1 MIVPIIMIFYPSL
14 PDWVFIFV
22 PLALLT
28 LTLILKK
35 WGGKII
41 IDEKAI
47 TKRFLFWNEWSL
59 PLDEIVELC
68 PGRIELGRRFSRVGG
83 FIIKTQDNIYRIG
96 HDINN
101 PELFTNLL
109 ASKIKNASFIDGKY
123 VFPHKNLQIEYSKKY
138 WKLQLAVGLILF
150 IIVVAFLSYVRSQ

>member
-1 MIVPIIMIFYPSL
+1 MKKIIFRYTNTLNENLIFVSLFALSGIMIVPIIMIFYPSL

-68 PGRIELGRRFSRVGG
+68 PGRIELGRRFS
-83 FIIKTQDNIYRIG
+83 
-96 HDINN
+96 
-101 PELFTNLL
+101 
-109 ASKIKNASFIDGKY
+109 
-123 VFPHKNLQIEYSKKY
+123 
-138 WKLQLAVGLILF
+138 
-150 IIVVAFLSYVRSQ
+150 